1 MSQGYDYGNARLRAM
16 RSRLLTPADYSQL
29 LEKANVDE
37 VITYLSKTPYKNEIE
52 TSLLRFR
59 GVSCVF
65 EAAHLNLTRTLLK
78 VRNFFLDEPR
88 FLLEIL
94 LRRWDRHNLLTI
106 LRGQA
111 QESAPER
118 VLAALVPVGQLD
130 KIALRELARQ
140 PNLRAVIDLMSTW
153 QLPYASALRQVRV
166 RTGGVSDLESLEVA
180 LSRSHFQS
188 IKDELKDRN
197 NNRTRV
203 LIQIK
208 TEIDSI
214 NLSTAF
220 RLNRLCE
227 IAGSQSP
234 LKTEDFR
241 LHFIEPGGFLTP
253 SWLAERAAG
262 MAGPAALVEV
272 LHDSRYGQALE
283 IGLKRY
289 QSGDG
294 DIAVLERE
302 LERWKTEHDAAMFGK
317 GGLSI
322 GIAMG
327 YFGCKETEIGNLRLI
342 AQGVASGLDRE
353 QILSDL
359 IVVGEGA
366 ERLDATGRRE
376 QIS

>member
-78 VRNFFLDEPR
+78 VRKFFLDEPR

-188 IKDELKDRN
+188 IQDELKDRN

-208 TEIDSI
+208 TEIDII